1 MESFQLRAIL
11 GFPVMSTCNLSL
23 NSFCMYCSSQQVP
36 GTGDLICTQHIE
48 LLTGG
53 MVHLLLWNCT
63 DMSMLESLG
72 TRVEDCKIYVTMTVL
87 RIYFCYLRTCETRS

>member
-1 MESFQLRAIL
+1 MQSRIGKLDCNVESFQLRAIL

-36 GTGDLICTQHIE
+36 GTGDLICIQHRE

-53 MVHLLLWNCT
+53 MIHLLVWELHRH
-63 DMSMLESLG
+63 E
-72 TRVEDCKIYVTMTVL
+72 YVGKPTN
-87 RIYFCYLRTCETRS
+87 